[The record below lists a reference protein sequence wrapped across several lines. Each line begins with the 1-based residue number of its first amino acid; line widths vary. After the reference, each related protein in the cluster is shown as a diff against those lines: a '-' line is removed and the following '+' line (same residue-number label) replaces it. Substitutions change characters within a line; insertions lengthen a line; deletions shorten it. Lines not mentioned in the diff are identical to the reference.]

1 MQRHSHRIL
10 KDVGGMLDLV
20 LERRIELQM
29 IRTTKRPPSTDGRSR
44 RSLSENSPEPRR
56 AWRETLRGQDTGGI
70 HMNTVEEKRRGG
82 GAKASRKLMAAI
94 AVLAIAFAVLAAIPA
109 IADDS
114 EAATAAFGEA
124 RAAGDVAAEGT
135 VELSENWTIGSGE
148 TISVDGGLIVPEG
161 KTLTVEK
168 GGVLTF
174 TENSAVT
181 IKGDFIIFGTAE
193 IAGKCVTSWNPEGKL
208 IIEQDAS
215 VLVKETG
222 DITLYHSTVKESA
235 NLTIEGKISNLNI
248 TNYGTIEIN
257 SEVAST
263 FIEATIIMGGDGAK
277 VDITNLSFPI
287 SNSTW
292 NKDNYNS
299 IKPKLTVTDNSM
311 IVYQKGDYT
320 KRVAGEDSNSITITP
335 EMNVKKVD
343 GAERTISG
351 ITLVE
356 RLSLNPVDEDPGYGY
371 IPDTGMA
378 YDYRMEIFGKVS
390 SDASSSS
397 SDNIKDI
404 QKKSV
409 IQLYGKHNITV
420 PAGEEFILGSNVK
433 VLNNYHR
440 GCHLN
445 IEGTMD
451 ATAQGAEFSNYQTIT
466 VTGNGSIRTQKEIK
480 STGNATLYM
489 TDSIYNYVEIDA
501 ALATVNAE
509 GNEIK
514 NLTVLGKQTV
524 DTDATVPAKVTLGGT
539 GTACVNG
546 SLRISEGATVDVAVL
561 SVGIDP
567 QHLDRTGTGATA
579 SVYGKFTLKTAY
591 VANGAFLDAD
601 ARESLSVNGVK
612 SLNFYTQGSL
622 WFTAYSVSEASVTVD
637 KAPLTDAVLKGWSE
651 TEGGE
656 IIMDGETAQLSFPI
670 NGTRTALYAIEGPLT
685 LKMTIAAD
693 PEIEKVTVNGEPWT
707 GGYLDITAG
716 QTYAISY
723 TLKDG
728 VYGTVAMLINGEKH
742 NGFAFTAAGTSADN
756 GLVKYMIQLDWSAAT
771 FVPMPPEED
780 DFPGYVPSQP
790 SSGDSPDDDSTTQ
803 VAIVSAAIA
812 VVLIAI
818 IALLY
823 KSR

>member
-1 MQRHSHRIL
+1 
-10 KDVGGMLDLV
+10 
-20 LERRIELQM
+20 
-29 IRTTKRPPSTDGRSR
+29 
-44 RSLSENSPEPRR
+44 
-56 AWRETLRGQDTGGI
+56 
-70 HMNTVEEKRRGG
+70 MNTKEEQRRGG

-124 RAAGDVAAEGT
+124 RAVEDIAAKGT

-148 TISVDGGLIVPEG
+148 KISVNSNLIVPVG

-181 IKGDFIIFGTAE
+181 IKGDFIVFGTVE
-193 IAGKCVTSWNPEGKL
+193 IAGKCETNSGGKL

-215 VLVKETG
+215 ALVKETG
-222 DITLYHSTVKESA
+222 DITLYHSIVKESA
-235 NLTIEGKISNLNI
+235 NLTIEGKISNLDI

-263 FIEATIIMGGDGAK
+263 FNVATINVGGDGAK
-277 VDITNLSFPI
+277 LDITNLSFPI
-287 SNSTW
+287 LNSK
-292 NKDNYNS
+292 NKNDYNG
-299 IKPKLTVTDNSM
+299 IIPKLIVTDNNM

-320 KRVAGEDSNSITITP
+320 KRVTNEDSNSITITQ
-335 EMNVKKVD
+335 EKEVKDDSNAK
-343 GAERTISG
+343 RTISG

-390 SDASSSS
+390 SDASSSPG
-397 SDNIKDI
+397 DTIEDI

-451 ATAQGAEFSNYQTIT
+451 ATAQGSEFSNYQTIT

-579 SVYGKFTLKTAY
+579 SVYGKFRLKTAY

>member
-1 MQRHSHRIL
+1 MQRHPRRIL
-10 KDVGGMLDLV
+10 QDVGGMLDLV
-20 LERRIELQM
+20 LKRRIDLQM
-29 IRTTKRPPSTDGRSR
+29 IRTTKRPPSTDGISR
-44 RSLSENSPEPRR
+44 RSLYDNSPEPRR
-56 AWRETLRGQDTGGI
+56 AWREALRGQDPGGI
-70 HMNTVEEKRRGG
+70 HMNTKEEQRRGG

-124 RAAGDVAAEGT
+124 RAVEDIAAKGT

-148 TISVDGGLIVPEG
+148 KISVNSNLIVPVG

-181 IKGDFIIFGTAE
+181 IKGDFIVFGTVE
-193 IAGKCVTSWNPEGKL
+193 IAGKCETNSGGKL

-222 DITLYHSTVKESA
+222 DITLYHSIVKESA

-263 FIEATIIMGGDGAK
+263 FIEATINVGGDGAK
-277 VDITNLSFPI
+277 LDITNLSFPI
-287 SNSTW
+287 SASTW
-292 NKDNYNS
+292 NKDNYDS
-299 IKPKLTVTDNSM
+299 IKPKLIVTDNNM

-320 KRVAGEDSNSITITP
+320 KKVTDDDSNSITITP
-335 EMNVKKVD
+335 EMSVGKVS

-567 QHLDRTGTGATA
+567 QHLDRTGTGTTA
-579 SVYGKFTLKTAY
+579 SVYGRFTLKTAY

-656 IIMDGETAQLSFPI
+656 IIMDGGTAQLSFPI
-670 NGTRTALYAIEGPLT
+670 DGTRTALYAIEGPLT
-685 LKMTIAAD
+685 FKMTIAAD

>member
-1 MQRHSHRIL
+1 
-10 KDVGGMLDLV
+10 
-20 LERRIELQM
+20 
-29 IRTTKRPPSTDGRSR
+29 
-44 RSLSENSPEPRR
+44 
-56 AWRETLRGQDTGGI
+56 
-70 HMNTVEEKRRGG
+70 
-82 GAKASRKLMAAI
+82 MAAI

-148 TISVDGGLIVPEG
+148 KISVNSNLIVPVG

-181 IKGDFIIFGTAE
+181 IKGDFIVFGTAE
-193 IAGKCVTSWNPEGKL
+193 IAGKCETNSGGKL

-222 DITLYHSTVKESA
+222 DITLYHSIVKESA

-263 FIEATIIMGGDGAK
+263 FTEATINVGGDGAK
-277 VDITNLSFPI
+277 LDITNLSFPI
-287 SNSTW
+287 LNSK
-292 NKDNYNS
+292 NKNDYNG
-299 IKPKLTVTDNSM
+299 IIPKLIVTDNNM

-320 KRVAGEDSNSITITP
+320 KKVTDDDSNSITITP
-335 EMNVKKVD
+335 ERSVGKVS

-371 IPDTGMA
+371 IPDAGMA

-397 SDNIKDI
+397 DTNITDY

-433 VLNNYHR
+433 VLNNYHG

-466 VTGNGSIRTQKEIK
+466 VTGNGSIRTQNEIK
-480 STGNATLYM
+480 SGNATLYK
-489 TDSIYNYVEIDA
+489 TDNIYNYVEIDA

-509 GNEIK
+509 GNEIE

-524 DTDATVPAKVTLGGT
+524 DTDATVPAKVALGGT

-567 QHLDRTGTGATA
+567 QHLDRTGTGTTA
-579 SVYGKFTLKTAY
+579 SVYGRFTLKTAY

-656 IIMDGETAQLSFPI
+656 IIMDGGTAQLAFPI
-670 NGTRTALYAIEGPLT
+670 DGTRAALYAIEGALT

-823 KSR
+823 KSK

>member
-1 MQRHSHRIL
+1 
-10 KDVGGMLDLV
+10 
-20 LERRIELQM
+20 
-29 IRTTKRPPSTDGRSR
+29 
-44 RSLSENSPEPRR
+44 
-56 AWRETLRGQDTGGI
+56 
-70 HMNTVEEKRRGG
+70 
-82 GAKASRKLMAAI
+82 MAAI

-148 TISVDGGLIVPEG
+148 KISVNGELIVPEG

-174 TENSAVT
+174 TVNSAVT
-181 IKGDFIIFGTAE
+181 IKGDFIVFGTAE
-193 IAGKCVTSWNPEGKL
+193 IAGKCVTNSGGKL

-215 VLVKETG
+215 ILVKETG
-222 DITLYHSTVKESA
+222 DITLYNSTVKESA
-235 NLTIEGKISNLNI
+235 NLTIEGIISNLNI

-277 VDITNLSFPI
+277 VDITNLSFLI
-287 SNSTW
+287 SKSTW
-292 NKDNYNS
+292 DGGYNS
-299 IKPKLTVTDNSM
+299 FKPKLTVSDNSM
-311 IVYQKGDYT
+311 IVYQNGDYT
-320 KRVAGEDSNSITITP
+320 KRVDGKHSNAITITP
-335 EMNVKKVD
+335 EKGFDKVD
-343 GAERTISG
+343 GAKRTISG

-371 IPDTGMA
+371 IPDAGMA
-378 YDYRMEIFGKVS
+378 YDYRMEIFGNVS

-397 SDNIKDI
+397 STIEDEH
-404 QKKSV
+404 KKSV
-409 IQLYGKHNITV
+409 IQLYGRHDITV
-420 PAGEEFILGSNVK
+420 PAGKEFVLRSNVK
-433 VLNNYHR
+433 VLNNYWE

-451 ATAQGAEFSNYQTIT
+451 ATAQGAEFSNSETIT
-466 VTGNGSIRTQKEIK
+466 VTDSGFIKTQEKMKATI
-480 STGNATLYM
+480 NATLYM
-489 TDSIYNYVEIDA
+489 TGNIYNYVEIDA

-524 DTDATVPAKVTLGGT
+524 DTDATVPAEVTLEGT

-546 SLRISEGATVDVAVL
+546 SLRISEDATVDVAVL

-567 QHLDRTGTGATA
+567 QHLDRTGTGTTA

-656 IIMDGETAQLSFPI
+656 IIMDGGTAQLSFPI
-670 NGTRTALYAIEGPLT
+670 DGTRTALYAIEGPLT
-685 LKMTIAAD
+685 FKMTIAAD

-707 GGYLDITAG
+707 GGYLDIAAG

-756 GLVKYMIQLDWSAAT
+756 GLVKYMIRLDWSAAT

-823 KSR
+823 KSK

>member
-1 MQRHSHRIL
+1 M
-10 KDVGGMLDLV
+10 
-20 LERRIELQM
+20 
-29 IRTTKRPPSTDGRSR
+29 
-44 RSLSENSPEPRR
+44 
-56 AWRETLRGQDTGGI
+56 
-70 HMNTVEEKRRGG
+70 GG

-390 SDASSSS
+390 SDASSSPG
-397 SDNIKDI
+397 DTIEDI

>member
-1 MQRHSHRIL
+1 
-10 KDVGGMLDLV
+10 
-20 LERRIELQM
+20 
-29 IRTTKRPPSTDGRSR
+29 
-44 RSLSENSPEPRR
+44 
-56 AWRETLRGQDTGGI
+56 
-70 HMNTVEEKRRGG
+70 
-82 GAKASRKLMAAI
+82 MAAI

-263 FIEATIIMGGDGAK
+263 FTEAMIIVGGDGAK
-277 VDITNLSFPI
+277 LDITNLSFPI

-320 KRVAGEDSNSITITP
+320 KRVAEEDSNSITITP

-343 GAERTISG
+343 GAERTISR

-397 SDNIKDI
+397 SDNIKDY

-409 IQLYGKHNITV
+409 IQLYGKHDITV
-420 PAGEEFILGSNVK
+420 PAGKEFVLKSNVK
-433 VLNNYHR
+433 VLNNYHE

-466 VTGNGSIRTQKEIK
+466 VTGNGSIRTQNEIK
-480 STGNATLYM
+480 APINATLYM
-489 TDSIYNYVEIDA
+489 TGNIYNYVEIDA

-524 DTDATVPAKVTLGGT
+524 DTDATVPAEVALGGT

-546 SLRISEGATVDVAVL
+546 SLRISNGATVNVAVL

-567 QHLDRTGTGATA
+567 QHLDRTSTGATA
-579 SVYGKFTLKTAY
+579 SVYGKFTLQTAY
-591 VANGAFLDAD
+591 VANGAFLDTD
-601 ARESLSVNGVK
+601 ARESLSVDGVK
-612 SLNFYTQGSL
+612 SLKFYTQGSL
-622 WFTAYSVSEASVTVD
+622 WFTAYSVSGASVTVD
-637 KAPLTDAVLKGWSE
+637 KAPLTDAVLKGWSD

-656 IIMDGETAQLSFPI
+656 IIMDGGTAQLAFPI
-670 NGTRTALYAIEGPLT
+670 DGTRAALYAIEGALT

-707 GGYLDITAG
+707 GGYLDIAAG
-716 QTYAISY
+716 QTCTISY

-742 NGFAFTAAGTSADN
+742 TGFAFTAAGTSADN